1 MDVKELSDR
10 LATALEGVPEGER
23 EVFLRGWICNLPAEE
38 QAPATAIY
46 GIFRSKVPPKSK
58 HILVLVHGIRT
69 AAVWHDLV
77 QEVFEPTEIRVIPIG
92 YEYRDVVRFLS
103 PFGRAGVVIYVQDQ
117 LRQVRAD
124 YPHAVISLIAH
135 SFGTFIVSR
144 ILHSSSGYRLS
155 KIIFCGSIV
164 DAKFPWGQ
172 IQELPERSKFMNEVG
187 FRDAWP
193 VLARSS
199 SWGYGTSGSFGF
211 KQVKVT
217 DRYHDLDHGGFFDRE
232 WIEKFWLSF
241 IRDDQHTPSGFSRSN
256 PPYWLQLLTVIHIKY
271 VVLAVLVGFLLYFR
285 PWASYFGN

>member
-10 LATALEGVPEGER
+10 LAMAVEGVAEEDR
-23 EVFLRGWICNLPAEE
+23 DAFIRGWIMNLPVAE
-38 QAPATAIY
+38 QKPATVIY
-46 GIFRSKVPPKSK
+46 GIFKSEAPPKSK

-77 QEVFEPTEIRVIPIG
+77 QEVFDPTEIRVIPIG
-92 YEYRDVVRFLS
+92 YEYHDVVRFLW
-103 PFGRAGVVIYVQDQ
+103 PFGRKGVVSYVQDQ

-124 YPHAVISLIAH
+124 YPQAAISLIAH
-135 SFGTFIVSR
+135 SFGTYIVSH
-144 ILHSSSGYRLS
+144 ILSSSSGYRLS

-164 DAKFPWGQ
+164 DARFRWGQ

-187 FRDAWP
+187 FRDVWP

-211 KQVKVT
+211 KQAKVS

-232 WIEKFWLSF
+232 WIAKFWLSF
-241 IRDDQHTPSGFSRSN
+241 IRDDQHTPSGFSRGN
-256 PPYWLQLLTVIHIKY
+256 PPYLFQLLTVIHIKY
-271 VVLAVLVGFLLYFR
+271 VVLAILASLLFYYR
-285 PWASYFGN
+285 PWAGYFGN